1 MTVRVLVVDDQ
12 PWVRVGLRELLNVQL
27 DVRVVGEAESGGA
40 ALTWLEEGRCDVV
53 LMDVR
58 MPGLGGIEAARQL
71 ALRGGP
77 PVVLLT
83 TFEDTAEM
91 IAGLQAGAHGYL
103 LKDTSIEAL
112 TDAIRRVARGE
123 RVVQP
128 RVADV
133 LAEALAQRT
142 AQAQVVGTL
151 TPREAEVLALLARG
165 LSNKRLAS
173 TLGVS
178 AGTVKVHVSNLLAK
192 LKVTDR
198 AEAVRAARQ
207 AGLLPD
213 GP

>member
-27 DVRVVGEAESGGA
+27 DVQVAGEADSGEA
-40 ALTWLEEGRCDVV
+40 ALTWLVEGRCDVV

-58 MPGLGGIEAARQL
+58 MPGLGGIEAARRVV
-71 ALRGGP
+71 ARGGP

-83 TFEDTAEM
+83 TFEETAEM
-91 IAGLQAGAHGYL
+91 VAGLRAGAHGYL
-103 LKDTSIEAL
+103 LKDTSVEAL

-133 LAEALAQRT
+133 LAEALARRD
-142 AQAQVVGTL
+142 AELGALGAL
-151 TPREAEVLALLARG
+151 TPREVEVLTLLAQG
-165 LSNKRLAS
+165 LPNKRVAV

-192 LKVTDR
+192 LGVTDR
-198 AEAVRAARQ
+198 AEAVRVARR
-207 AGLLPD
+207 AGLLP
-213 GP
+213 GGH